1 MKRNASVRI
10 ALLLVL
16 GVTMVLSGC
25 QNPFV
30 KGPVK
35 LTETDAG
42 STVEMNVGDMLQVT
56 LEGNPTTGYDWEMA
70 SGDAAVL
77 EQLGASTYKADSDL
91 MGAGGQV
98 TLRFKAVAAGQT
110 TLQLVYHRPWETDE
124 PPAETFEVT
133 VVVK

>member
-1 MKRNASVRI
+1 MKRNATVHI
-10 ALLLVL
+10 PLLLVL

-30 KGPVK
+30 TGPTQ
-35 LTETDAG
+35 LTEKDAG
-42 STVEMNVGDMLQVT
+42 RTVEMKAGDTLQVT
-56 LEGNPTTGYDWEMA
+56 LEGNPTTGYDWERA
-70 SGDAAVL
+70 SGDEAVL

-91 MGAGGQV
+91 IGSGGQV
-98 TLRFKAVAAGQT
+98 TLRFEAVAAGQT

>member
-1 MKRNASVRI
+1 MKRNATVHI
-10 ALLLVL
+10 PLLLVL
-16 GVTMVLSGC
+16 VVTMVLSGC

-124 PPAETFEVT
+124 PPAQTFEVT
-133 VVVK
+133 VIVK

>member
-1 MKRNASVRI
+1 MKRNATVHI
-10 ALLLVL
+10 PLLLVL

-42 STVEMNVGDMLQVT
+42 STVEMNVGDMLEVM

-124 PPAETFEVT
+124 PPAQTFEVS
-133 VVVK
+133 VIVK

>member
-1 MKRNASVRI
+1 M
-10 ALLLVL
+10 
-16 GVTMVLSGC
+16 TLSGC

-30 KGPVK
+30 KGPMK
-35 LTETDAG
+35 LTAKDAG
-42 STVEMNVGDMLQVT
+42 GTVEMKVGDTLQVM

-70 SGDAAVL
+70 PGDEAVL

-91 MGAGGQV
+91 MGSGGQV

-110 TLQLVYHRPWETDE
+110 ALQLVYHRPWETDE

-133 VVVK
+133 VTVK

>member
-1 MKRNASVRI
+1 MKRNATVHI
-10 ALLLVL
+10 PLLLVL

-42 STVEMNVGDMLQVT
+42 STVEMNVGDMLEVL

-124 PPAETFEVT
+124 PPAQTFEVS
-133 VVVK
+133 VIVK

>member
-1 MKRNASVRI
+1 MKRNATVHI
-10 ALLLVL
+10 PLLLVL
-16 GVTMVLSGC
+16 VVTMVLSGC

-133 VVVK
+133 VIVK

>member
-1 MKRNASVRI
+1 MKRNATVHI
-10 ALLLVL
+10 PLLLVL

-42 STVEMNVGDMLQVT
+42 STVEMNVGDMLEVM

-91 MGAGGQV
+91 MGSGGQV
-98 TLRFKAVAAGQT
+98 TLRFEAVAAGQT

-124 PPAETFEVT
+124 PPAQTFEVS
-133 VVVK
+133 VIVK

>member
-1 MKRNASVRI
+1 MKRTATVHI
-10 ALLLVL
+10 PLLLLLV
-16 GVTMVLSGC
+16 VTMVLSGC

-133 VVVK
+133 VIVK

>member
-1 MKRNASVRI
+1 MKRNATVRVV
-10 ALLLVL
+10 LLLVL

-30 KGPVK
+30 KGPIK
-35 LTETDAG
+35 LTEKDAG
-42 STVEMNVGDMLQVT
+42 STVDMKVGDTLQVM

-70 SGDAAVL
+70 SGDEAVL
-77 EQLGASTYKADSDL
+77 EQLGASTFKADSDL
-91 MGAGGQV
+91 VGAGGQV

-133 VVVK
+133 VIVE